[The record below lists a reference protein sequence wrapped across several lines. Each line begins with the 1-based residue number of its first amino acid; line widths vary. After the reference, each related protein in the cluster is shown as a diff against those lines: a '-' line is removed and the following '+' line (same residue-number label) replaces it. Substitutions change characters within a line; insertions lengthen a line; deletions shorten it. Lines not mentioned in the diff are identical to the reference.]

1 MLNITNAIK
10 LVRKLNKCPHY
21 LNYAKLQKWL
31 IMQANYTKLHYYG
44 QSQQVNILSLEHS
57 GQISNYE
64 NVRNKHINYAK
75 KLIKIT
81 KIINYAKLHN

>member
-44 QSQQVNILSLEHS
+44 QSQQVNFLGRFQIMKMLNINILIM
-57 GQISNYE
+57 QKN
-64 NVRNKHINYAK
+64 
-75 KLIKIT
+75 
-81 KIINYAKLHN
+81 